1 MNIVFQGVDFR
12 NCPAAAREKL
22 VLNFRQQED
31 FLRHCRNFPQIS
43 DAMILNTC
51 NRLEFYFYSKKHFDV
66 SPVVDNFISHN
77 CWNEHKQVLKDL
89 DVAGH
94 LFKVAGG
101 LESQIIGENEIFS
114 QLKSAY
120 IFALKCDSVDYMFHH
135 LLHGAFRAAKA
146 VRTHTNINTGA
157 LSIAQAAVQ
166 LAADNIAIDKAKV
179 FVIGSG
185 KNAELVV
192 KHLIRKKVQDITIV
206 ARNPETA
213 GQLIVK
219 TTGKFLPL
227 TNLENNL
234 SDADVIFAATAA
246 QESLITAA
254 QLEKRTKPLILI
266 DLSVPP
272 NVDYRAKKLDT
283 VKLFNIDSLNK
294 IISGNNLKR
303 LAEVPKVQAIIDK
316 HVQVFSKWFQN
327 SETKP
332 AVMEEA
338 G

>member
-1 MNIVFQGVDFR
+1 M
-12 NCPAAAREKL
+12 
-22 VLNFRQQED
+22 
-31 FLRHCRNFPQIS
+31 
-43 DAMILNTC
+43 
-51 NRLEFYFYSKKHFDV
+51 
-66 SPVVDNFISHN
+66 
-77 CWNEHKQVLKDL
+77 
-89 DVAGH
+89 
-94 LFKVAGG
+94 
-101 LESQIIGENEIFS
+101 
-114 QLKSAY
+114 
-120 IFALKCDSVDYMFHH
+120 
-135 LLHGAFRAAKA
+135 
-146 VRTHTNINTGA
+146 
-157 LSIAQAAVQ
+157 
-166 LAADNIAIDKAKV
+166 
-179 FVIGSG
+179 
-185 KNAELVV
+185 
-192 KHLIRKKVQDITIV
+192 
-206 ARNPETA
+206 
-213 GQLIVK
+213 IVK